1 MSESKIYRTG
11 IRGALALANRIARAR
26 DKDEAARM
34 AVAEDDIES
43 LERLLRE
50 GMDINAAKGE
60 YKTTILMEAAVR
72 GNLGIMRLLLE
83 KDANVNMADKDGWTA
98 LMGATVQGRVEPV
111 KLLLENRADVT
122 AENHNGETALV
133 IATGMK
139 HMEIRDALLEHDAER

>member
-1 MSESKIYRTG
+1 MTETKIYRTG
-11 IRGALALANRIARAR
+11 IRGALALANRLAKAK
-26 DKDEAARM
+26 DKNEALRM
-34 AVAEDDIES
+34 AVAEDDIEF

-50 GMDINAAKGE
+50 GVDINAVKGE

-83 KDANVNMADKDGWTA
+83 KGANVNMADKDGWTA
-98 LMGATVQGRVEPV
+98 LMGATVQGRVKPV
-111 KLLLENRADVT
+111 KLLLENRADVA

-139 HMEIRDALLEHDAER
+139 HLEIRDALLEHNAEQ